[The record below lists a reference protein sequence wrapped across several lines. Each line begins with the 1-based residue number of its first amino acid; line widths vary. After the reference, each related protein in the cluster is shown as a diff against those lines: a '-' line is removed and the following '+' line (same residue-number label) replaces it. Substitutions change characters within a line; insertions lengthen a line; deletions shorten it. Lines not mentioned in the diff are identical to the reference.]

1 MTNLVK
7 AFPKVH
13 LVGVEDKITASV
25 ALAKDSA
32 FRAVY
37 TVCESLYQ
45 AMEPTCAHVA
55 EGWTTGDEQVANA
68 KALGL
73 EVVRVLVNG
82 CYQNLVEQSR
92 KQRGTLAKRFA
103 V

>member
-1 MTNLVK
+1 M
-7 AFPKVH
+7 
-13 LVGVEDKITASV
+13 GVEDKINASL

-32 FRAVY
+32 QRAVY
-37 TVCESLYQ
+37 TVFESLYQ
-45 AMEPTCAHVA
+45 AMEPTYAHVA
-55 EGWTTGDEQVANA
+55 EGWTTGDEQVKNA

-82 CYQNLVEQSR
+82 CYQNLVELSG
-92 KQRGTLAKRFA
+92 KQRGTLAKKFA

>member
-1 MTNLVK
+1 ML
-7 AFPKVH
+7 FPKKVH
-13 LVGVEDKITASV
+13 LVGIEDKINGAL

-32 FRAVY
+32 QSYSVPVTIPCYGAIPGY
-37 TVCESLYQ
+37 
-45 AMEPTCAHVA
+45 
-55 EGWTTGDEQVANA
+55 EQVESA

-73 EVVRVLVNG
+73 EVTRVLVNG

-92 KQRGTLAKRFA
+92 KERGTLTKKFA